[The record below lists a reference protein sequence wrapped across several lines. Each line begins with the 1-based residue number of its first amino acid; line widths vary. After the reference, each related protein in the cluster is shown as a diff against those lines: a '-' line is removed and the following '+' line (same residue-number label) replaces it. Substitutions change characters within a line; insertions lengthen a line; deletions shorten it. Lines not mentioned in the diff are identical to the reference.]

1 MSTIKHISFDLWM
14 TLIKSNPK
22 FKVERAKYFFDF
34 HNRQQKSFF
43 EITQFIREID
53 VMCNEIN
60 EINGNSISSEEMNL
74 MVLYKIND
82 TLENYDSVLMVRIYN
97 EINELFENNSPTL
110 FDHNT
115 LTVLEN
121 LKRKNYSMSL
131 LSNTAFIKGKSL
143 TNILDKLNISDFFE
157 FLFFSDEYNLSK
169 PNQKF
174 FSETFDK
181 IKNETGVYKSEVVHI
196 GDNYKADYL
205 GSKLF
210 GYQPILINSNDK
222 SILELNNL

>member
-1 MSTIKHISFDLWM
+1 MSVIKHISFDLWM
-14 TLIKSNPK
+14 TLIKSNPN
-22 FKVERAKYFFDF
+22 FKAERAIYFFDF
-34 HNRQQKSFF
+34 HNRQKKSLV
-43 EITQFIREID
+43 EITQIIREID

-60 EINGNSISSEEMNL
+60 EIIGNSISSEEMNL
-74 MVLYKIND
+74 MVLYKING
-82 TLENYDSVLMVRIYN
+82 TFENYDSVSMVRIYN
-97 EINELFENNSPTL
+97 EINEIFENQSPTL

-115 LTVLEN
+115 LNVLDN

-143 TNILDKLNISDFFE
+143 TNILYKLNISDFFE

-181 IKNETGVYKSEVVHI
+181 IKGEISVCKSEVVHI